1 MKKQELN
8 SQVIKKNES
17 SAKNK
22 TGTTLKIAKRH
33 FQYEEMPLELFL
45 TTKKK
50 TKIRNAL
57 ASNFSTNTKLSEAQ
71 FH

>member
-22 TGTTLKIAKRH
+22 TGTTSKIAKRH

-45 TTKKK
+45 TTRKK
-50 TKIRNAL
+50 N
-57 ASNFSTNTKLSEAQ
+57 
-71 FH
+71 

>member
-17 SAKNK
+17 SAKNT

-45 TTKKK
+45 TARKK
-50 TKIRNAL
+50 N
-57 ASNFSTNTKLSEAQ
+57 
-71 FH
+71 